1 VTCRLTEVEDKL
13 VIPKK
18 WLSVAAAGVLALG
31 LVACGGGEDE
41 PGNGG
46 GDALSGEVLIDGSST
61 VAPVSEAAAE
71 LFMGENGGVQV
82 SVATSGTG
90 GGFER
95 FCIGETD
102 LSDASRPISDD
113 EIAACEENGI
123 AFEQLTV
130 ANDALSVVVHP
141 DNPVSCLTVEQLNAV
156 WAPDST
162 VSRWSGIEE
171 LAADFDEPLDL
182 YGPGTDSGTFDYFT
196 DAVNGEEGAIRT
208 DYTNIGEDDNTGVA
222 GVEGSLGGM
231 FFVGYTYYVENQDRV
246 KALQIDG
253 GGGCVEPSEATV
265 QDGSYTPLGRGLFV
279 YASDTA
285 LAKPQ
290 VQGFLDFYINQNDAI
305 TGAVGAIPLT
315 QEQKDEALA
324 KIAELAS

>member
-1 VTCRLTEVEDKL
+1 MISKL
-13 VIPKK
+13 VTSKQ

-31 LVACGGGEDE
+31 LVACGDEDDPSGGS
-41 PGNGG
+41 GSAG
-46 GDALSGEVLIDGSST
+46 LSGEVLIDGSST

-102 LSDASRPISDD
+102 LSDASRLISDD
-113 EIAACEENGI
+113 EIARCGENDI
-123 AFEQLTV
+123 AYEQLTV
-130 ANDALSVVVHP
+130 ANDALSVVVNV
-141 DNPVSCLTVEQLNAV
+141 DNPVDCLTVEQLNSI

-162 VSRWSGIEE
+162 LSSWGDIEGLE
-171 LAADFDEPLDL
+171 ADFAEPLDL

-196 DAVNGEEGAIRT
+196 DAINGEEGAIRT

-222 GVEGSLGGM
+222 GVEGSAGGM

-246 KALQIDG
+246 KALQVDG

-279 YASDTA
+279 YASDAA

-290 VQGFLDFYINQNDAI
+290 VQAFLEFYINQNDAI

-315 QEQKDEALA
+315 QQQKDGALTQ
-324 KIAELAS
+324 IAELAG